1 MAKPKNPFQDYIDR
15 LPAPLKNKYFVSLVL
30 FFAWMVFFDRHNII
44 VQWRLQNTL
53 EKLKED
59 RAYYEEKLE
68 EAKQTRYD
76 LEINREKFARE
87 RYFMKR
93 SDEDVYII
101 DKNKE

>member
-1 MAKPKNPFQDYIDR
+1 
-15 LPAPLKNKYFVSLVL
+15 
-30 FFAWMVFFDRHNII
+30 MVFFDRHNII

-53 EKLKED
+53 EKLKDD

-93 SDEDVYII
+93 ADEDVYII